1 MKVLTKNVNIENKEF
16 VLVQSS
22 DAKYHNKRENNNTFY
37 GLIPY
42 DEIDEQGRMKRAL
55 NGFEMGIADSIPK
68 AIENVQD
75 NMRILKWK
83 EENPEH
89 SEMELIEF
97 VKGMWEEKQEKNG
110 LK

>member
-55 NGFEMGIADSIPK
+55 NGFEMGIADSISET
-68 AIENVQD
+68 IENVRD
-75 NMRILKWK
+75 NVKIEKWK
-83 EENPEH
+83 AAHPGYIEI
-89 SEMELIEF
+89 EMIEF
-97 VKGMWEEKQEKNG
+97 IKELWKAKQ
-110 LK
+110 

>member
-55 NGFEMGIADSIPK
+55 NGFEMGIADSISET
-68 AIENVQD
+68 IENVRD
-75 NMRILKWK
+75 NVKIEKWK
-83 EENPEH
+83 ATHHGYTEI
-89 SEMELIEF
+89 EMIEF
-97 VKGMWEEKQEKNG
+97 IKELWKAKQ
-110 LK
+110 

>member
-55 NGFEMGIADSIPK
+55 NGFEMGIADSISET
-68 AIENVQD
+68 IENVRD
-75 NMRILKWK
+75 NVKIEKWK
-83 EENPEH
+83 AEH
-89 SEMELIEF
+89 PGYTEIEMIEF
-97 VKGMWEEKQEKNG
+97 IKELWKAKQ
-110 LK
+110 

>member
-16 VLVQSS
+16 VLVQGS

-55 NGFEMGIADSIPK
+55 NGFEMGIADSISET
-68 AIENVQD
+68 IENVRD
-75 NMRILKWK
+75 NVKIEKWK
-83 EENPEH
+83 AEH
-89 SEMELIEF
+89 PGYTEIEMIEF
-97 VKGMWEEKQEKNG
+97 IKELWKAKQ
-110 LK
+110 

>member
-55 NGFEMGIADSIPK
+55 NGFEMGIADSISET
-68 AIENVQD
+68 IENVRD
-75 NMRILKWK
+75 NVKIEKWK
-83 EENPEH
+83 AAHPGYTEI
-89 SEMELIEF
+89 EMIEF
-97 VKGMWEEKQEKNG
+97 IKELWKAKQ
-110 LK
+110 

>member
-55 NGFEMGIADSIPK
+55 NGFEMGIADSISET
-68 AIENVQD
+68 IENVRD
-75 NMRILKWK
+75 NVKIEKWK
-83 EENPEH
+83 AAHP
-89 SEMELIEF
+89 
-97 VKGMWEEKQEKNG
+97 
-110 LK
+110 

>member
-1 MKVLTKNVNIENKEF
+1 MKVLTKNVCIENKEF

-55 NGFEMGIADSIPK
+55 NGFEMGIADSISET
-68 AIENVQD
+68 IENVRD
-75 NMRILKWK
+75 NVKIEKWK
-83 EENPEH
+83 AAHPGYTEI
-89 SEMELIEF
+89 EMIEF
-97 VKGMWEEKQEKNG
+97 IKELWKAKQ
-110 LK
+110 

>member
-55 NGFEMGIADSIPK
+55 NGFEMGIADSISE
-68 AIENVQD
+68 AIENVRD
-75 NMRILKWK
+75 NVKIKKWQAAYPGYTEIEMIEFIKELWK
-83 EENPEH
+83 E
-89 SEMELIEF
+89 
-97 VKGMWEEKQEKNG
+97 KQ
-110 LK
+110 

>member
-55 NGFEMGIADSIPK
+55 NGFEMGIADSISET
-68 AIENVQD
+68 IENVRD
-75 NMRILKWK
+75 NVKIEKWK
-83 EENPEH
+83 AAHPRYTEI
-89 SEMELIEF
+89 EMIEF
-97 VKGMWEEKQEKNG
+97 IKELWKAKQ
-110 LK
+110 

>member
-16 VLVQSS
+16 ILVQGS

-55 NGFEMGIADSIPK
+55 NGFEMGIADSISET
-68 AIENVQD
+68 IENVRD
-75 NMRILKWK
+75 NVKIEKWK
-83 EENPEH
+83 AEH
-89 SEMELIEF
+89 PGHTEIEMIEF
-97 VKGMWEEKQEKNG
+97 IKELWKAKQ
-110 LK
+110 

>member
-55 NGFEMGIADSIPK
+55 NGFEMGIADSISE
-68 AIENVQD
+68 AIENVRD
-75 NMRILKWK
+75 NVKIKKWQAAHPDYT
-83 EENPEH
+83 EI
-89 SEMELIEF
+89 EMIEF
-97 VKGMWEEKQEKNG
+97 IKELWKAKQ
-110 LK
+110 

>member
-22 DAKYHNKRENNNTFY
+22 DSKYHNKRENNNTFY

-55 NGFEMGIADSIPK
+55 NGFEMGIADSISE
-68 AIENVQD
+68 AIENVRVGIKID
-75 NMRILKWK
+75 KWK
-83 EENPEH
+83 AAHPKYTET
-89 SEMELIEF
+89 ELIEF
-97 VKGMWEEKQEKNG
+97 ISQLRKE
-110 LK
+110 